1 VAAVGAEVEPAAAEA
16 GSAAAVDARAAARRG
31 PAAVRG
37 PAAEWREAAE
47 AGAPQWAACHR
58 CRAPLEIAPAAT
70 SPVPIDRAVQTDK
83 QWADSPRRLVEL
95 IDPGQETL
103 RAIDLERVTSPGIG
117 RTLAREEPET
127 GRTFPEAGQLRLS

>member
-1 VAAVGAEVEPAAAEA
+1 VVAAVGAEVEPEAAEA
-16 GSAAAVDARAAARRG
+16 GSAVVVADALAVVRG
-31 PAAVRG
+31 PVAVRG
-37 PAAEWREAAE
+37 LVAEWHEAA
-47 AGAPQWAACHR
+47 AGVPRWAACHR

-103 RAIDLERVTSPGIG
+103 RAIDL
-117 RTLAREEPET
+117 
-127 GRTFPEAGQLRLS
+127 